1 MFLSFPLQDSLRPSA
16 WLHFPV
22 ARNRVLFSAVGGESL
37 WLSVFS
43 YLLSPVPPLF
53 AEFFID
59 GLGSLLVG
67 SCPGVI
73 VDHQK
78 RTPPRDPKLAALET
92 SYSRYRANTNSQVQ
106 FKLALHYFKNHLYCS
121 T

>member
-1 MFLSFPLQDSLRPSA
+1 MEPSV
-16 WLHFPV
+16 WPRFPV
-22 ARNRVLFSAVGGESL
+22 ARNQVLFSAMRGEPR
-37 WLSVFS
+37 LSVFS
-43 YLLSPVPPLF
+43 YLLSPVPLLF

-73 VDHQK
+73 VDHQE
-78 RTPPRDPKLAALET
+78 RTPSRDPKLAALET